1 MEDLVVSEGGRER
14 VGPAGGVGD
23 EQVHRA
29 AGAQQSQG
37 RPAAVAQQAG
47 QDKNLGAVRPAP
59 GLVLVL
65 VGAALHGDD
74 RRETQEAGAEGEA
87 SLRCVARAVTTGQ
100 NE

>member
-23 EQVHRA
+23 GAEQVHRA

-37 RPAAVAQQAG
+37 RPAAIAQQAG
-47 QDKNLGAVRPAP
+47 QDKNWAPFAQRPASSSS
-59 GLVLVL
+59 
-65 VGAALHGDD
+65 AALHGDD

-87 SLRCVARAVTTGQ
+87 SLR
-100 NE
+100 